1 MIGVDVGTSSS
12 KGVLVDLDGE
22 LLASH
27 VVEHAVQRPGPG
39 MFEMDGTV
47 WWDEFTAISQRLLA
61 EQDVEVRAVG
71 VSGMGPCVLLT
82 DEADEPLR
90 PAILYGVDTRSGRQI
105 ERLDERYGA
114 EEIQRR
120 GGSALSSQA
129 AGAKVAWVADEEPDV
144 FERAR
149 RLYMPSSY
157 LARRLTGEYVLDHHS
172 ASQCTPLY
180 DWLEQAWYR
189 PWADE
194 IAGPIELPPL
204 RWPGDAAGT
213 VTAEAAAATG
223 LPEGVPVITGTID
236 AWSEALSVGAQGVGD
251 LMLMYGTTM
260 FLVHTVPEPLTSP
273 ALWGTVGALPGT
285 RSLAGGMAT
294 SGAITAWLRELFGS
308 PGYGELLELAARS
321 GVGANGLLMLPY
333 FAGERTPIMDPD
345 ARGVIAGLTLS
356 HTRGDLYRAALEA
369 TGYGVRHNIEAIEA
383 AGGDIRRI
391 VAVGGGTQGGLWTQ
405 IVSDITGRPQE
416 IRAQSIG
423 ASYGAAFLAAGL
435 VADASID
442 AWNPAAETV
451 EPRTDAY
458 EALYRLYR
466 DLYPRTA
473 EIVHELAGRQE
484 R

>member
-1 MIGVDVGTSSS
+1 MLGVDIGTSSS
-12 KGVLVDLDGE
+12 KGVLVDLDGRVV
-22 LLASH
+22 ASH

-39 MFEMDGTV
+39 MFEMDGAV
-47 WWDEFTAISQRLLA
+47 WWDEFVTLARRLGG
-61 EQDVEVRAVG
+61 EVQAVG
-71 VSGMGPCVLLT
+71 VSGMGPCLLLA
-82 DEADEPLR
+82 DEADELLR

-105 ERLDERYGA
+105 ERLNERYGA
-114 EEIQRR
+114 DEILRR
-120 GGSALSSQA
+120 CGSALSSQA
-129 AGAKVAWVADEEPDV
+129 AGAKIAWVADEEPEL
-144 FERAR
+144 FARAR

-172 ASQCTPLY
+172 ASQCTPLF
-180 DWLEQAWYR
+180 DALEQEW
-189 PWADE
+189 WLDE

-213 VTAEAAAATG
+213 VTADAAAATG
-223 LPEGVPVITGTID
+223 LPEGIPVITGTID
-236 AWSEALSVGAQGVGD
+236 AWSEALSVGAQNAGD

-260 FLVHTVPEPLTSP
+260 FLIHTVPEPLRSP

-285 RSLAGGMAT
+285 SNLAGGMAT
-294 SGAITAWLRELFGS
+294 SGAITSWLRDLFGS
-308 PGYGELLELAARS
+308 DYGELLALAEQS

-333 FAGERTPIMDPD
+333 FAGERTPIMDPR

-369 TGYGVRHNIEAIEA
+369 TGYGVRHNIEAIEE

-405 IVSDITGRPQE
+405 IVSDITGREQE

-423 ASYGAAFLAAGL
+423 ASYGAAFLAARL
-435 VADASID
+435 IDDISID
-442 AWNPAAETV
+442 DWNPVAGTV
-451 EPRTDAY
+451 TPSTDY
-458 EALYRLYR
+458 EDLYRLYR

-473 EIVHELAGRQE
+473 ETVHALAERQE